1 MINRRVSKQINL
13 GNVKI
18 GGDAPISIQSMTN
31 TDTRDIYATN
41 AQIAALYEA
50 GCEIVRCA
58 VVDSTAAKAFKKIT
72 DQSKIPVIAD
82 IHFDYKLAIESMENG
97 ADAIRINPGNIGG
110 ADKVKAV
117 VEAAKANN
125 CSIRVGVNAGSLEKK
140 ELLKKNTGFVLNR
153 L

>member
-58 VVDSTAAKAFKKIT
+58 VVDSTAAKAFKK
-72 DQSKIPVIAD
+72 
-82 IHFDYKLAIESMENG
+82 
-97 ADAIRINPGNIGG
+97 
-110 ADKVKAV
+110 
-117 VEAAKANN
+117 NN
-125 CSIRVGVNAGSLEKK
+125 RSI
-140 ELLKKNTGFVLNR
+140 
-153 L
+153 

>member
-1 MINRRVSKQINL
+1 MPWL
-13 GNVKI
+13 
-18 GGDAPISIQSMTN
+18 T
-31 TDTRDIYATN
+31 
-41 AQIAALYEA
+41 ALPLKL
-50 GCEIVRCA
+50 
-58 VVDSTAAKAFKKIT
+58 SKKIT

-125 CSIRVGVNAGSLEKK
+125 CSIRVGVNAGSLEK
-140 ELLKKNTGFVLNR
+140 ELLKKIRGGLC
-153 L
+153 